1 MMRNVGIWMDHQKA
15 FVVTIAGDESEV
27 ERIDSQAESHFHL
40 SGGARSRSPYGP
52 QDVASEHKYEERR
65 RHHLQSY
72 YQNIVKLCTGA
83 NELLIFGPGEAKT
96 ELLKEIGR
104 SKELAQRVVAVETAD
119 KMTQAQTVAMVRKR
133 FAETAGV
140 SRLSDPP
147 G

>member
-1 MMRNVGIWMDHQKA
+1 MTRNVGIWIDHQKA
-15 FVVTIAGDESEV
+15 LVVTIAGDESEV

-52 QDVASEHKYEERR
+52 QDVASEHKYEERS

-83 NELLIFGPGEAKT
+83 NELL
-96 ELLKEIGR
+96 KEIGR
-104 SKELAQRVVAVETAD
+104 SKELAQRVVAAETAD
-119 KMTQAQTVAMVRKR
+119 KMTQAQIVAMVRKR
-133 FAETAGV
+133 FAEIAGV

-147 G
+147 R